1 MKIVTITAGH
11 SNSDPG
17 AVNGSDRESE
27 IAQDMRN
34 IVAYYLKSKGITIR
48 TDGEG
53 KGNLP
58 LSKAVKLIKGS
69 NIAVEFHCNA
79 AATKSAKGV
88 EALSQTKDKVVSQRL
103 CAAVAS
109 VMDNPL
115 RGDKGW
121 KPENSGQ
128 HSRLAYVSNGGIIL
142 ELFFISNDEELSIW
156 KQKKWLVGKAVAEVL
171 MEYVK

>member
-27 IAQDMRN
+27 VAQDMRN
-34 IVAYYLKSKGITIR
+34 IVAYYLRSKGISFKS
-48 TDGEG
+48 DGEG

-58 LSKAVKLIKGS
+58 LSEAVKLIKS
-69 NIAVEFHCNA
+69 SSIAVEFHCNA
-79 AATKSAKGV
+79 ATSKGAKGV
-88 EALSQTKDKVVSQRL
+88 EALSQPKDKVISQKL
-103 CAAVAS
+103 CAAVS
-109 VMDNPL
+109 SIMGNPL

-121 KPENSGQ
+121 KAENSGQ

-142 ELFFISNDEELSIW
+142 ELFFISNDDELSIW

-171 MEYVK
+171 AEYVK